1 MALLNVEEHTLN
13 IVVVDISNYLEFLA
27 VLVIPHTML
36 ESDRVRSAL
45 FLSRSDKTFE
55 RRKEHC
61 EVHHLY

>member
-1 MALLNVEEHTLN
+1 MALLNGEEHTLN

-27 VLVIPHTML
+27 VSVIPHTML

-45 FLSRSDKTFE
+45 FLSRSDETSE